1 MSCTPVQGISFPPHR
16 DDSPSASA
24 PIKCKGF
31 AFVVLDQ
38 ASQIDALLASWPWNR
53 LGGDDLSSNH
63 IPKTKFADDA
73 LESGL
78 RCLSMR
84 QWEKLRSEY
93 QTLQQSLLKKTLA
106 LNEQVRIPILPSTST
121 KSSVL
126 PSSRNDD
133 TITSRKSMPEKS
145 VMSSTP
151 PTVHKTSYPL
161 NCLVIIKNIHP
172 ETNKTTLRTLFSK
185 AINKDLTVIDYVYYN
200 KGLDSVRCFFNTDI
214 IYITQINIV
223 LPPVGVP
230 GHPTSSRCLLW
241 GSLTY
246 SCAFLR

>member
-1 MSCTPVQGISFPPHR
+1 M
-16 DDSPSASA
+16 
-24 PIKCKGF
+24 
-31 AFVVLDQ
+31 VLDQ
-38 ASQIDALLASWPWNR
+38 ASQVDTLLTSWPWNR
-53 LGGDDLSSNH
+53 SGGDDLSSNH
-63 IPKTKFADDA
+63 IPKTKFVDDA
-73 LESGL
+73 LESGF

-84 QWEKLRSEY
+84 QWEKLKSEY
-93 QTLQQSLLKKTLA
+93 QNLQQSLLKKTLA
-106 LNEQVRIPILPSTST
+106 LNEQVRIPILPPTST

-185 AINKDLTVIDYVYYN
+185 AINKDLTVIDYVDYN

-214 IYITQINIV
+214 IDITQSNIV
-223 LPPVGVP
+223 LPPVDVP

-246 SCAFLR
+246 SCACLR